1 MPQKPKTVRS
11 SQDLTEKQKAF
22 VDILVENW
30 GTISKKDALIKAG
43 YSSKSDNSA
52 MALASKLTSPE
63 ANPHV
68 CRYLEIRLSEEQ
80 AKYEKDKLRRYKT
93 LERLRDGSEQK
104 GQYTAAINAE
114 FRSGQLAGQYVDKK
128 EITHS
133 TLEGMSRDQLETRLK
148 ELEDKVGANT
158 IIIQGEVKD

>member
-1 MPQKPKTVRS
+1 MPQKLKTIRS
-11 SQDLTEKQKAF
+11 TQDLTDKQKAF
-22 VDILVENW
+22 IDILVENW

-43 YSSKSDNSA
+43 YSSANDNSA
-52 MALASKLTSPE
+52 MALASKLTNPE
-63 ANPHV
+63 LNPHV
-68 CRYLEIRLSEEQ
+68 CRYMERKLSEEQ

-93 LERLRDGSEQK
+93 LERLRDGSEKK

-133 TLEGMSRDQLETRLK
+133 TLEGMTRDQLESRLK

-158 IIIQGEVKD
+158 IIVQGDSD

>member
-1 MPQKPKTVRS
+1 MPQKPKTIRS
-11 SQDLTEKQKAF
+11 TQDLTEKQKTF
-22 VDILVENW
+22 VHILVANW

-43 YSSKSDNSA
+43 YSSKTDNSA
-52 MALASKLTSPE
+52 MALASKLTSPTIS
-63 ANPHV
+63 PHI
-68 CRYLEIRLSEEQ
+68 CRYLEMKLSEEQ
-80 AKYEKDKLRRYKT
+80 DKYEKDKLRRYKT

-158 IIIQGEVKD
+158 VIIQAEVKD

>member
-1 MPQKPKTVRS
+1 
-11 SQDLTEKQKAF
+11 
-22 VDILVENW
+22 
-30 GTISKKDALIKAG
+30 
-43 YSSKSDNSA
+43 
-52 MALASKLTSPE
+52 MALASKLTSPTIS
-63 ANPHV
+63 PHI
-68 CRYLEIRLSEEQ
+68 CRYLEMKLSEEQ
-80 AKYEKDKLRRYKT
+80 DKYEKDKLRRYKT

-158 IIIQGEVKD
+158 VIIQAEVKD